1 MNARVVIEE
10 KLEISTPDGATE
22 AFLIHPEGSGP
33 EPGVLY
39 FTDIVGIRQAPMDT
53 ARRIAAE
60 GYTVLLP
67 NLFYRTSRLP
77 VFDFKPNFGD
87 ERTTQRIRDFSAP
100 LTPEAMDRD
109 AAAYVDFLMARP
121 EVAKGRVAVL
131 GYCYSGAMAMR
142 TAAIR
147 PDEIAAVASFH
158 GGRLF
163 TDAASSPHLLLRRI
177 KARLYFGHAEQDRSM
192 PEESIKKFEEA
203 LRAWGGKFESE
214 TFEGAAHGWTSQ
226 DSPVYNQPQAERA
239 FAKLKNLL
247 AETL

>member
-1 MNARVVIEE
+1 MEARVIEE

-22 AFLIHPEGSGP
+22 AFLYHPEGLGP
-33 EPGVLY
+33 WPGVLY
-39 FTDIVGIRQAPMDT
+39 FTDIVGVRQAPMDT

-77 VFDFKPNFGD
+77 VFDFKPNFAD

-100 LTPEAMDRD
+100 LTPETMDRD
-109 AAAYVDFLMARP
+109 AAAYVDFLAARP
-121 EVAKGRVAVL
+121 EAAKGRMAVL

-147 PDEIAAVASFH
+147 PDKIAAVASFH
-158 GGRLF
+158 GGRLL
-163 TDAASSPHLLLRRI
+163 TDAATSPHLLLPRI
-177 KARLYFGHAEQDRSM
+177 KARLYFGHAVEDRSM
-192 PEESIKKFEEA
+192 PEESIRKFEAA
-203 LRAWGGKFESE
+203 LREWRGKFESE

-239 FAKLKNLL
+239 LAKLKNLL
-247 AETL
+247 AETLK